1 MDDFLRRTL
10 NALEHSN
17 YMYGHRGIHIKTE
30 LDLINF
36 YFVRNESNE
45 LLSKIKYIMNVDYLS
60 DQDFDIFRRVVED
73 FENNLKSQKYSF
85 RLVDNIAYEAFIS
98 NRETLKE
105 LDEKDGDY
113 SIYLDKF
120 KDFEIEI
127 INNKNLIELKK
138 ILEDKKNFIENFKD
152 ILFNENSNIDDI
164 KKFIVKNYNILKE
177 NDSLIYQ
184 SNFKNYLNELND
196 RFIIVADNLC
206 KDLLNNK
213 VVISGMANHH
223 YAYSKGIKG
232 SDYNMFEFL
241 NKFIKDDNNFY
252 GVHGVSCFEDDT
264 LIIEKKLNE
273 FEVLNSKKEKLDFK
287 NKICSKFLRN
297 KYNKNPNICKEFIE
311 IIESN
316 KHFNVSKSFEL
327 FELYF
332 NNIAIFKKNEIYIK
346 DIVLNNDIFKYDKK
360 IENAYDILTY
370 QLREHEIN
378 KVIKNITSN
387 KNIDLFDSENRKIVG
402 EIINQKIKNKY
413 IEEYIGKKIAKY
425 KTPEELN
432 LGLNRLLNMFGDNYD
447 GVMNKV
453 ENYDVDIFKNE
464 NNILILNIEN
474 FEQSKNIGSPSW
486 CISTQLSYFESYVD
500 KEEGQKQYF
509 IYDFNKN
516 LNDPLS
522 LVGLTVDKNNN
533 FIASHM
539 KNDDE
544 LFDKDEIVLKYLKM
558 LKTPESKKVCRLH
571 NN

>member
-1 MDDFLRRTL
+1 MDDFLKRTL
-10 NALEHSN
+10 NALEHSR
-17 YMYGHRGIHIKTE
+17 YMYSHKGFYINTE
-30 LDLINF
+30 LDLVNF
-36 YFVRNESNE
+36 YFVKDDSTE
-45 LLSKIKYIMNVDYLS
+45 LLSKLKYIMNVDHLS
-60 DQDFDIFRRVVED
+60 DQDFDIFRRVFEQ

-85 RLVDNIAYEAFIS
+85 RLIDNIAYDAFIS
-98 NRETLKE
+98 NRNSLTE
-105 LDEKDGDY
+105 LDENCGDY

-120 KDFEIEI
+120 REFEIEI

-138 ILEDKKNFIENFKD
+138 IIKSKESFIENFKD
-152 ILFNENSNIDDI
+152 ILFNNNSDLDEI
-164 KKFIVKNYNILKE
+164 KKFIVKNHNILKE
-177 NDSLIYQ
+177 SDSIIYQ
-184 SNFKNYLNELND
+184 SNFKIYLNELND
-196 RFIIVADNLC
+196 KFMILTDNLC
-206 KDLLNNK
+206 KDLLKNK
-213 VVISGMANHH
+213 VIISGMANQH

-252 GVHGVSCFEDDT
+252 GIHGVSCFEDDT

-273 FEVLNSKKEKLDFK
+273 FEILNSKKEKLDFK

-297 KYNKNPNICKEFIE
+297 KYNKNPNLCKDFIE

-316 KHFNVSKSFEL
+316 NNFNVSKSFEL

-332 NNIAIFKKNEIYIK
+332 DNIVIFKKNEISIK

-360 IENAYDILTY
+360 IENAYDVLTH
-370 QLREHEIN
+370 QIREHEIN

-425 KTPEELN
+425 KTSEELN
-432 LGLNRLLNMFGDNYD
+432 LGLNRLLNMFGDNYE

-500 KEEGQKQYF
+500 KEKGQSQYF
-509 IYDFNKN
+509 IFDFNKN

-558 LKTPESKKVCRLH
+558 LKNPESKKICHL
-571 NN
+571 NNN